1 MSLLSTVRWALAQRS
16 ALRKSRRLAHARQDL
31 ARNPLV
37 WACGLMLMAFAAA
50 WD

>member
-1 MSLLSTVRWALAQRS
+1 MSLLSTARWALAQRS
-16 ALRKSRRLAHARQDL
+16 ALRKSRRMAHARQGL
-31 ARNPLV
+31 APNPQV

>member
-1 MSLLSTVRWALAQRS
+1 MSLLSTARWALVQRS
-16 ALRKSRRLAHARQDL
+16 ALRKSRRLAHARQGL

-37 WACGLMLMAFAAA
+37 LACGLMLMAFAAA